1 MFRDTLQIIKNLF
14 TSKKK
19 KLILD
24 IKKKHNKNI
33 SNYDIND
40 YRRKHRKQS
49 DSISDNDILML
60 ILSEDVESTESTE
73 VKSVNPRNT
82 ENYSSPHVTTCE
94 YSNSYKSPKSTRN
107 DDNYNGS
114 SDYNSGGYSS
124 GSCSGGGSSS
134 SSDCGSGSSCD

>member
-1 MFRDTLQIIKNLF
+1 MIELIKNLF

-33 SNYDIND
+33 SDYDIYD
-40 YRRKHRKQS
+40 YRRKHIKQP

-60 ILSEDVESTESTE
+60 ILSEDLAN
-73 VKSVNPRNT
+73 VKSSRT
-82 ENYSSPHVTTCE
+82 TSNYSSPHVTTSE

-107 DDNYNGS
+107 DDYYS
-114 SDYNSGGYSS
+114 SSSSSSYDS
-124 GSCSGGGSSS
+124 GSCSGSSSS
-134 SSDCGSGSSCD
+134 SSDCSSSSSCD

>member
-1 MFRDTLQIIKNLF
+1 MIELIKNLF

-24 IKKKHNKNI
+24 IEKKHNKNI

-49 DSISDNDILML
+49 DSISDNDILLL
-60 ILSEDVESTESTE
+60 ILSEDVESTEI
-73 VKSVNPRNT
+73 KSVHPRNT
-82 ENYSSPHVTTCE
+82 ENYSSPFATTCE

-114 SDYNSGGYSS
+114 SDYNSGGHSS
-124 GSCSGGGSSS
+124 GSCSGGGGSS
-134 SSDCGSGSSCD
+134 SSDCGSSSSCD

>member
-1 MFRDTLQIIKNLF
+1 MIELIKNLF

-33 SNYDIND
+33 SDYDIND

-49 DSISDNDILML
+49 DSASDNDILML
-60 ILSEDVESTESTE
+60 ILSEDLANVGSSRTTS
-73 VKSVNPRNT
+73 
-82 ENYSSPHVTTCE
+82 NYSSPHVTTSE

-107 DDNYNGS
+107 DDYYS
-114 SDYNSGGYSS
+114 SSSSSSYDS
-124 GSCSGGGSSS
+124 GSCSGGGGSS
-134 SSDCGSGSSCD
+134 SSDCGSSSSCD